1 MENATSFFLKTTLSK
16 VVEDQLSR
24 AKALNN
30 KIRNYEHKSPEA
42 LFTCL
47 REKTFDEVIIQSKTV
62 DRWKC

>member
-1 MENATSFFLKTTLSK
+1 MENVTSVFLKFILSK

-24 AKALNN
+24 AKALN
-30 KIRNYEHKSPEA
+30 RNYERKSPEA